1 MHGKGELIWKDGRK
15 YIGNYENDK
24 KHGQGEFHWSDGRI
38 YKGEW
43 AHGKQH
49 GIGVQ
54 IFPNGEQKVFYQ
66 NTHFVRKGNGV
77 MAKGRDG
84 LMILIIISEIEQQLQ
99 IY

>member
-43 AHGKQH
+43 AHGK
-49 GIGVQ
+49 
-54 IFPNGEQKVFYQ
+54 
-66 NTHFVRKGNGV
+66 
-77 MAKGRDG
+77 
-84 LMILIIISEIEQQLQ
+84 
-99 IY
+99 